1 MILNVVAIITD
12 LIHIIK
18 IILLCEL
25 LFGYEKHGEYKRNL
39 IVCIISVLVSQ
50 IIYCSDTDVLSLIL
64 YMGMIFIVLYTI
76 YSINIHQS
84 MLLSIGLIF
93 LASMIDTLN
102 MVMIDMFF
110 DICKAPGFMFKD
122 LIESMVSVLLVYVLL
137 YIYKRK
143 YHRSYNVIKAKN
155 VVFFTMLLLADIVIV
170 ASIVVVYQNGTREEN
185 KFIFAIM
192 AIFVI
197 IGMLFQLG
205 TVFLLYSA
213 NSVYAENDAL
223 MKKYLNDQKKHY
235 EYLEMREEETKKFRH
250 DVRNHMQMLYYL
262 QQKGEYEEFD
272 KYLELINFRIDKFG
286 NSLTVNNSIV
296 DAIINKFY
304 TEAMT
309 KGINLRVKGKLPA
322 ICNIDAYD
330 LCTVFS
336 NVLSNAVEAVEKI
349 ENKEIFLEC
358 RYTDEE
364 IIVIERNMFKNIG
377 QFKGNE
383 LFTIKEDKE
392 RHGFGINN
400 IKDAVKR
407 NDGIVNIEVDKEQFC
422 ISIMMKN
429 KGL

>member
-1 MILNVVAIITD
+1 MILNLATIITD
-12 LIHIIK
+12 LIHIFK

-25 LFGYEKHGEYKRNL
+25 LFVFEKHGDKRKYF
-39 IVCIISVLVSQ
+39 IVCLFSVIASQ
-50 IIYCSDTDVLSLIL
+50 IIYCRDADVLSL
-64 YMGMIFIVLYTI
+64 VI
-76 YSINIHQS
+76 Y
-84 MLLSIGLIF
+84 IGLIF
-93 LASMIDTLN
+93 IILNMIYVIKIWQGILLSFGLMFLSSMIDTMN
-102 MVMIDMFF
+102 KVMIDMIF
-110 DICKAPGFMFKD
+110 DICKMSDFMFKE
-122 LIESMVSVLLVYVLL
+122 LIATIVSMLLVLSFL
-137 YIYKRK
+137 FAYKRK
-143 YHRSYNVIKAKN
+143 YRRGYNWLNVKN
-155 VVFFTMLLLADIVIV
+155 AAFFTILVLVEVVIALAIV
-170 ASIVVVYQNGTREEN
+170 AVYQNGTKEEN
-185 KFIFAIM
+185 KLLIAIV
-192 AIFVI
+192 AILVI

-223 MKKYLNDQKKHY
+223 MKKYINDQKKHY
-235 EYLEMREEETKKFRH
+235 EYLEMREEQTKKFRH

-262 QQKGEYEEFD
+262 YKNEQYEEID
-272 KYLELINFRIDKFG
+272 KYLELLNVRIEDFA

-304 TEAMT
+304 TEAMA
-309 KGINLRVKGKLPA
+309 KGIDLRVKGKLPA